1 MGIRVVG
8 ENHREWIMSEKKK
21 DWDEIPSLDG
31 LQMDWDYSG
40 QGPLAKRRFERLTDG
55 DMTSIFEVKNV
66 PVRVATSDFTAD
78 GILSDIS
85 GGGVAVLLRKELA
98 IDQHVKVGLFLG
110 RQKIVC
116 QAIVKQS
123 IQTQSGYKIGFQFDN
138 IKEEDSSYING
149 LYASKVLNR

>member
-1 MGIRVVG
+1 MDYVG
-8 ENHREWIMSEKKK
+8 EKK

-78 GILSDIS
+78 GILNDIS
-85 GGGVAVLLRKELA
+85 GGGVAVVLRKELA
-98 IDQHVKVGLFLG
+98 IGQHVKVGFFLG
-110 RQKIVC
+110 RQKIIS

-123 IQTQSGYKIGFQFDN
+123 LQIQSGYKIGFQFDN